1 MARLEIELP
10 YDLMKYVE
18 FVPQEQ
24 LNEMFADMLRERV
37 TGVPVVQTGS
47 SFDEEEFFTRLE
59 KMLDNRT
66 VVGTEP
72 QHKSKEEIKQT
83 FKAAVVKAAP
93 VTKGGSDD
101 VVSSFLMDIF
111 K

>member
-1 MARLEIELP
+1 
-10 YDLMKYVE
+10 
-18 FVPQEQ
+18 
-24 LNEMFADMLRERV
+24 
-37 TGVPVVQTGS
+37 
-47 SFDEEEFFTRLE
+47 
-59 KMLDNRT
+59 MLDNRT
-66 VVGTEP
+66 VVGAEP